1 VLQVAREHAHEFHG
15 AGALAGPARDRR
27 QHVSKRKQQL
37 PVQPPQLAAEVCA
50 GNRVY
55 AIAMAWAARRLSAR
69 MQRMH
74 GRLAEAQP
82 TKSSVALSCLT
93 DHVSAQRGA
102 CSGSTSAHVVDRGSL
117 FSRPEWAER
126 SVPAHLLSR
135 QAAPYTSASP
145 PAAGCP
151 AAPVWHDDLREST
164 AAQTS
169 LPART

>member
-1 VLQVAREHAHEFHG
+1 MLQVAREHAHEFHG

-93 DHVSAQRGA
+93 MSAHSGAHAVAAPAHMLWIEGA
-102 CSGSTSAHVVDRGSL
+102 CS
-117 FSRPEWAER
+117 
-126 SVPAHLLSR
+126 
-135 QAAPYTSASP
+135 
-145 PAAGCP
+145 AGQSGLNGLC
-151 AAPVWHDDLREST
+151 
-164 AAQTS
+164 Q
-169 LPART
+169 RTY